1 MTRLHPSDSSA
12 QQAAE
17 PLIIAA
23 VASYLG
29 VELLPARIQM
39 GNGVRVEVDGAS
51 ADQAVLVEA
60 YAHVGRVRAA
70 QGKKLATDAFKLVWA
85 GQSLG
90 ATRLVIAV
98 ADIDAEK
105 YLLRPG
111 AWLTAAL
118 RDSNVEVVRVSIDA
132 AAHARVVEA
141 QRIQFR

>member
-1 MTRLHPSDSSA
+1 
-12 QQAAE
+12 
-17 PLIIAA
+17 
-23 VASYLG
+23 
-29 VELLPARIQM
+29 M